1 LRGSDGWLGVIA
13 LCVVNP
19 LALLGGLFLSLFAA
33 GHANRIINSDDNK
46 TPDEVYYTNKA
57 LATIREARAH
67 PDYGM
72 TGLALPKD
80 LFQRYLGARRYLN
93 HLLP

>member
-1 LRGSDGWLGVIA
+1 MRGSDGWLGVIA
-13 LCVVNP
+13 LCVVSP
-19 LALLGGLFLSLFAA
+19 FALIGGLLLSLFAA
-33 GHANRIINSDDNK
+33 GEANRIANSDDNK

-67 PDYGM
+67 PDYGL

-80 LFQRYLGARRYLN
+80 LFRRYLGARRYLN
-93 HLLP
+93 YPLH